1 MPPVSRT
8 APPAARLARKVR
20 SSVVYCNEKYACNS
34 DRAKAS
40 FTCEQCR
47 TDQCVECER
56 HLHEL
61 SRFAFHDRRRI
72 KSVSADQLCDAP
84 GSVGCQSQNL
94 ADLVCQDCNWRR
106 YCFDCDMKVHRGR
119 PLSTHRRMSVESTT
133 VASPLLQDQGSV
145 ETSTFSSIDNA
156 DVTLATEHDNSLF
169 LSFPGAQLDEMTAEA
184 QSVVQVTPSDVTSL
198 LYHSLPSAD
207 HQVVPAVGSVQYSPV
222 DEHVGKLN
230 GTGSSEQ
237 KSEQSVAAIISLDP
251 SSCEP
256 SALNCRKSSNS
267 SIQHLASSLQ
277 GSVISPQ
284 CDDTSAKSFQLAN
297 HNEALM
303 VSRKIW

>member
-1 MPPVSRT
+1 
-8 APPAARLARKVR
+8 
-20 SSVVYCNEKYACNS
+20 
-34 DRAKAS
+34 
-40 FTCEQCR
+40 
-47 TDQCVECER
+47 
-56 HLHEL
+56 
-61 SRFAFHDRRRI
+61 
-72 KSVSADQLCDAP
+72 
-84 GSVGCQSQNL
+84 
-94 ADLVCQDCNWRR
+94 
-106 YCFDCDMKVHRGR
+106 MKVHRGR